1 MSHHLHC
8 SLSQLQQR
16 NEPKSILCAP
26 ACLLFL
32 QHSSHVY
39 AQTGL
44 FYSITSH
51 SRNKPP
57 FLTRLSLD
65 CSIHWSFHHS
75 KDLRH
80 VQGKILNIFFKIG
93 LRELKWDCF
102 IFISAWIIWL
112 KLIMAKTCWEKNN
125 TFLHLKVVF
134 TYKKLDQKILFLGGP
149 LPIQYYIKRVSE
161 EFSIVA
167 TLQGTLRRH

>member
-57 FLTRLSLD
+57 SMYRPFLTRLSLD

-80 VQGKILNIFFKIG
+80 VQGKILNIFF
-93 LRELKWDCF
+93 LF
-102 IFISAWIIWL
+102 I
-112 KLIMAKTCWEKNN
+112 
-125 TFLHLKVVF
+125 VF
-134 TYKKLDQKILFLGGP
+134 SYNPDLDSDPYGEEGSLWSFNYFFYNKKMKRILFFTC
-149 LPIQYYIKRVSE
+149 R
-161 EFSIVA
+161 A
-167 TLQGTLRRH
+167 TR

>member
-57 FLTRLSLD
+57 SMYRPFLTRLSLD

-80 VQGKILNIFFKIG
+80 VQGKILNNFFFNWSTWTQVRLFYFYFSMDNLANIDNG
-93 LRELKWDCF
+93 
-102 IFISAWIIWL
+102 
-112 KLIMAKTCWEKNN
+112 KNMLGEEQH
-125 TFLHLKVVF
+125 FF
-134 TYKKLDQKILFLGGP
+134 TLKKLYLLTKNWTRKYYFSGGRYLFNTILRGCQKSFP
-149 LPIQYYIKRVSE
+149 
-161 EFSIVA
+161 
-167 TLQGTLRRH
+167 

>member
-57 FLTRLSLD
+57 SMYRPFLTRLSLD

-80 VQGKILNIFFKIG
+80 VQGKILNNFFLIG

-125 TFLHLKVVF
+125 TFLHLKSCIYLQKTGPENIISRGAA
-134 TYKKLDQKILFLGGP
+134 TYSIL
-149 LPIQYYIKRVSE
+149 Y
-161 EFSIVA
+161 
-167 TLQGTLRRH
+167 